1 MTERHYRGR
10 YNMGRESE
18 TGRQTLGK
26 EIDNKERQ
34 RHMIQD
40 NLGEAATI
48 RKGRDNRARQEQK
61 GEAKKTGRYRD
72 N

>member
-34 RHMIQD
+34 RHMRDTGQFGRGCD
-40 NLGEAATI
+40 NTE
-48 RKGRDNRARQEQK
+48 RQRQ
-61 GEAKKTGRYRD
+61 
-72 N
+72 